1 MNLETVAL
9 MSAGDMG
16 QGVGK
21 AIREGGRRVITN
33 LTGRS
38 ERTRGLAEK
47 SGLEDVGSLEA
58 LVSRADIVLSIMP
71 PASAYE
77 FAETVAGTMKA
88 TGRTPVFA
96 DLNAI
101 SPTTTK
107 RIESVITA
115 AGATYIDGGI
125 VGSAPGKAAATR
137 VYVSGREAEIM
148 GPLACDTMR
157 VIQMGPE
164 IGRASAMKM
173 LYSALNK
180 GTWALQAAVLTAA
193 EQYGLVGEV
202 LEELSGS
209 QPAVEKRMREWVG
222 FLAADSHRWIAEM
235 DEIADTLSAV
245 GVTPYFHNGARDT
258 YSLLAETPLASETRE
273 TWDRSRPLE
282 KSIRIFA
289 ETLRQRAKAAE

>member
-137 VYVSGREAEIM
+137 VYVSGREAEIV

>member
-38 ERTRGLAEK
+38 ERTRGLADK

-157 VIQMGPE
+157 VIQMGQE

>member
-16 QGVGK
+16 QGVGR
-21 AIREGGRRVITN
+21 AIREGGRRVITS
-33 LTGRS
+33 LSGRS
-38 ERTRGLAEK
+38 ERTRALAQK
-47 SGLEDVGSLEA
+47 AGLEDVGSLEA
-58 LVSRADIVLSIMP
+58 LVRQSDIVLSIMP
-71 PASAYE
+71 PAAAHD
-77 FAETVAGTMKA
+77 FAATIADLMKS
-88 TGRTPVFA
+88 TGYRPVFA

-101 SPTTTK
+101 SPATT
-107 RIESVITA
+107 RLIEAAIVG
-115 AGATYIDGGI
+115 AGAEYVDGGI
-125 VGSAPGKAAATR
+125 VGSAPGKAAPTR
-137 VYVSGREAEIM
+137 VYVCGREAGTM
-148 GPLACDTMR
+148 DALACDTMR

-193 EQYGLVGEV
+193 EQYGLVDEV
-202 LEELSGS
+202 LQELSGS

-282 KSIRIFA
+282 KSVKIFA
-289 ETLRQRAKAAE
+289 ETLRQRSKAAE